1 MENEPSG
8 PQQAPAPRPAAA
20 APAVTVPAAASAL
33 AEKLPSWYREIFPA
47 GPRDG
52 FFEKIGQHSLSFVE
66 RSPDHLVVTFDNLS
80 DAGYPGY
87 DREPW
92 AGKFIRE
99 RGDSHLGVYAQG
111 PTWFRDARFIAR
123 MEKLRDD
130 GFFARF
136 RRVTFSGTSM
146 GAFAALIF
154 ADLAPGANVLA
165 FSPQSTLAADLV
177 PWESRFVPGRKQD
190 WSLPRSDAACHLA
203 GAGKVWVIYDPFLE
217 VDSKQVARLPAGS
230 FEPLHAFGLG
240 HKTALVLRR
249 MEKLKPVMGA
259 GLDGTLTPALFYRLI
274 RNRGEIYLYRKV
286 MEEHLTRRGHGAR
299 IPALVAAFRR
309 RVRRSKA
316 AGNSTGAADPAEGD
330 PAEALLWDDAGPDGF
345 GDGSGDGFGDEPPQP
360 RVPQPPLPQPPLSQR
375 PLSQP
380 EAMPSTTALPPARPE
395 PAPGPLRRDGPAGA
409 RPPRRPRSIG
419 NVWQLSDDGTRL
431 RYLSDQYAGRVI
443 GFEERDGIALAET
456 PEVALGMIAV
466 GGGVNL
472 PRPLPERFDYHV
484 TDEALD
490 RNIAAYAATA
500 QAVAALRLAGAAGRA
515 WRSVIALSEPLP
527 GMMRAE
533 IAPGAPVRR
542 RLAARIAAA
551 RAALAG
557 RGKTLFVDRIRLDL
571 LAGEPGLD
579 AATAMAHY
587 TDTIAA
593 LRDEVAIAAGQ
604 SSRPLV
610 VLSQSAGSRD
620 DGRAETILA
629 EGLIETA
636 EPRLGTVVATP
647 RYPFRLLDDT
657 PTTLAAEDQM
667 LVDELEARAIEAVQ
681 NGRPWYCPALRQLRW
696 HGDRLVASFS
706 ALGDLDFAPG
716 VAPEP
721 GRGFRLEG
729 MAGDIRIAGAEVRG
743 RDVLLTL
750 NRAPEGAAPALS
762 YAFGHRGDR
771 GDGGFANRG
780 ALREAEGFDSL
791 MLPGR
796 KLFRHAL
803 AGRLALM
810 RIDD

>member
-1 MENEPSG
+1 MENEPSGPQPSG
-8 PQQAPAPRPAAA
+8 PQQAPAPRPAD
-20 APAVTVPAAASAL
+20 APAL

-52 FFEKIGQHSLSFVE
+52 FFEKIGLHSLSFVE
-66 RSPDHLVVTFDNLS
+66 RSPDHLIVTFDNLS

-111 PTWFRDARFIAR
+111 PSWFRDARFIAR

-136 RRVTFSGTSM
+136 RKVTFSGTSM
-146 GAFAALIF
+146 GAFAALAF

-190 WSLPRSDAACHLA
+190 WSLPRSDAARHLA

-217 VDSKQVARLPAGS
+217 VDRKQVERLPEGS
-230 FEPLHAFGLG
+230 FKALHAFGLG

-286 MEEHLTRRGHGAR
+286 MEEHLASRGHGAR

-309 RVRRSKA
+309 RVRRSKTA
-316 AGNSTGAADPAEGD
+316 ANSAGAADPAEGD
-330 PAEALLWDDAGPDGF
+330 PAEALLWDDTGPDGF
-345 GDGSGDGFGDEPPQP
+345 GDGFGNE
-360 RVPQPPLPQPPLSQR
+360 PPLSPQ
-375 PLSQP
+375 PQP
-380 EAMPSTTALPPARPE
+380 EAMPSPTALPPAQPE
-395 PAPGPLRRDGPAGA
+395 PVPGPLRRNGPADIPAEGTVKETA
-409 RPPRRPRSIG
+409 DTSANAPPPRRPRSIG

-431 RYLSDQYAGRVI
+431 RYLSDQYAGRVM

-466 GGGVNL
+466 GGGVNV

-484 TDEALD
+484 TDETLD

-533 IAPGAPVRR
+533 IAPGAPVRT
-542 RLAARIAAA
+542 RLAARIATA
-551 RAALAG
+551 RAALAR

-571 LAGEPGLD
+571 LAGEPGLGAG
-579 AATAMAHY
+579 AARTHY

-593 LRDEVAIAAGQ
+593 LRTEVALASGQ

-620 DGRAETILA
+620 DGGAETILA

-636 EPRLGTVVATP
+636 EPRLGAVVATP

-657 PTTLAAEDQM
+657 AATLAAEDQM
-667 LVDELEARAIEAVQ
+667 LVDEFEARAIEAVQ
-681 NGRPWYCPALRQLRW
+681 NGKPWYCPALRQLRW

-706 ALGDLDFAPG
+706 ALGDLGFAPD

-729 MAGDIRIAGAEVRG
+729 MAEDIRITGAEVRG

-750 NRAPEGAAPALS
+750 SRAPEGAAPALS
-762 YAFGHRGDR
+762 YAFGHKGDR

-780 ALREAEGFDSL
+780 ALREARGFDSL
-791 MLPGR
+791 MRPGQVLHR
-796 KLFRHAL
+796 YAL

-810 RIDD
+810 RIDG